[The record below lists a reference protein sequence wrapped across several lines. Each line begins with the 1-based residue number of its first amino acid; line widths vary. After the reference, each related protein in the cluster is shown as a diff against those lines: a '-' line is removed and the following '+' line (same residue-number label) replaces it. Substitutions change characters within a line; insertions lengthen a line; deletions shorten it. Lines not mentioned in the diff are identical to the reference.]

1 MDYSKIWLGVIYVL
15 IGQIGTFLQLQAS
28 YKFGWYEKH
37 PWLVIL
43 ASLPLGWMYI
53 KSVHLFI
60 KGFGGEIF
68 PSRIIGFS
76 IGIIVFVS
84 MSYLLFNESITL
96 KNGICILLSFM
107 IILIQ
112 IFFRLIGFDVGS

>member
-15 IGQIGTFLQLQAS
+15 IGQIGTFIQLQAS
-28 YKFGWYEKH
+28 YKFGWYEKY

-60 KGFGGEIF
+60 QGFNNEIWPSRLLGFGVGV
-68 PSRIIGFS
+68 
-76 IGIIVFVS
+76 IVFTTMS
-84 MSYLLFNESITL
+84 MLLFNEHLSL
-96 KNGICILLSFM
+96 KNGACLGLGLL

-112 IFFRLIGFDVGS
+112 VFVK